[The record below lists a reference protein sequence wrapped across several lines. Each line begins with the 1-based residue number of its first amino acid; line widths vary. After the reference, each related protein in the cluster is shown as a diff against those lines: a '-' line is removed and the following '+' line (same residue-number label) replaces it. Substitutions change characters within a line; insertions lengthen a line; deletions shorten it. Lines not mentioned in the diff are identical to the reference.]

1 MVQVNCGAASCSDTT
16 GQLCMCSSARTRRKE
31 AEGDRHRGVYFCL
44 PVKEQQKLFFSPKL
58 IVDKQNL
65 SIIFQ
70 LSKVRLLWQQAQQGV
85 LDVLVPS
92 STLQFLLASPPSW
105 ACPKPPQLALLDMK
119 EQRLCSELPQHV
131 WVPLLRHPGA
141 RPARACN
148 PILLVTTR
156 SSQVTGSHHHSSPV
170 QAHCCWLSNNPPAC
184 HLSAFSAFLK
194 ILRWSDFNEFILSGP
209 TWRMTNFMRNL
220 VLIHLMDCLF
230 ASRFT

>member
-1 MVQVNCGAASCSDTT
+1 MAQVNCGAASCSDTT

-44 PVKEQQKLFFSPKL
+44 PVKEQQKLFFPPKL
-58 IVDKQNL
+58 IVDKQNP

-70 LSKVRLLWQQAQQGV
+70 LSKVRLLWQQAQQGI

-92 STLQFLLASPPSW
+92 STLQFLLASRPSW

-119 EQRLCSELPQHV
+119 EQRLYSELPQ
-131 WVPLLRHPGA
+131 PLLRHPGA

-156 SSQVTGSHHHSSPV
+156 SSQVTGSHRHSSPV
-170 QAHCCWLSNNPPAC
+170 QAHYCWLSNNPPAC

>member
-1 MVQVNCGAASCSDTT
+1 MWSCELLRYNRAAVHV
-16 GQLCMCSSARTRRKE
+16 QLCTNEEKGGRGRQTPGSLFLSPSERTAK
-31 AEGDRHRGVYFCL
+31 A
-44 PVKEQQKLFFSPKL
+44 FFPPKL

-70 LSKVRLLWQQAQQGV
+70 LSKVRLLWQQAQQGI

-92 STLQFLLASPPSW
+92 STLQFLLASRPSW

-119 EQRLCSELPQHV
+119 EQRLYSELPQHV

-170 QAHCCWLSNNPPAC
+170 QAHYCWLSNNPPAC

-230 ASRFT
+230 VSRFT

>member
-1 MVQVNCGAASCSDTT
+1 
-16 GQLCMCSSARTRRKE
+16 MCSSARTRRKE

-44 PVKEQQKLFFSPKL
+44 PVKEQQKLFFPPKL

-70 LSKVRLLWQQAQQGV
+70 LSKVRLLWQQAQQGI

-92 STLQFLLASPPSW
+92 STLQFLLASRPSW

-119 EQRLCSELPQHV
+119 EQRLYSELPQHV
-131 WVPLLRHPGA
+131 WVPLLRHPEA

-170 QAHCCWLSNNPPAC
+170 QAHYCWLSNNPPAC

-220 VLIHLMDCLF
+220 VLIYLMDCLF
-230 ASRFT
+230 ASCFT

>member
-1 MVQVNCGAASCSDTT
+1 
-16 GQLCMCSSARTRRKE
+16 MCSSARTRRKE

-44 PVKEQQKLFFSPKL
+44 PVKEQQKLFFPPKL

-70 LSKVRLLWQQAQQGV
+70 LSKVRLLWQQAQQGI

-92 STLQFLLASPPSW
+92 STLQFLLASRPSW

-119 EQRLCSELPQHV
+119 EQRLYSELPQHV
-131 WVPLLRHPGA
+131 WVPLLRHPEA

-170 QAHCCWLSNNPPAC
+170 QAHYCWLSNNPPAC

-230 ASRFT
+230 ASCFT

>member
-31 AEGDRHRGVYFCL
+31 AEGDS
-44 PVKEQQKLFFSPKL
+44 LFLSPSERTAKAFFPPKL

-70 LSKVRLLWQQAQQGV
+70 LSKVRLLWQQAQQGI

-92 STLQFLLASPPSW
+92 STLQFLLASRPSW

-119 EQRLCSELPQHV
+119 EQRLYSELPQ
-131 WVPLLRHPGA
+131 PLLRHPGA

-170 QAHCCWLSNNPPAC
+170 QAHYCWLSNNPPAC

-194 ILRWSDFNEFILSGP
+194 ILRWSFSMNLSLMVPPGGWP
-209 TWRMTNFMRNL
+209 TSWEIWF
-220 VLIHLMDCLF
+220 
-230 ASRFT
+230 